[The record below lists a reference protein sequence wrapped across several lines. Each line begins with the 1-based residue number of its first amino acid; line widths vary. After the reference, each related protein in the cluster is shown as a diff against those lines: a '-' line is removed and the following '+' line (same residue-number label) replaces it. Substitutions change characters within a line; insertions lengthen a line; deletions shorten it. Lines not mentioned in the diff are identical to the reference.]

1 MSLVAR
7 ATVSLGSNIEREA
20 NIRAA
25 IAALR
30 QHFGTLRLS
39 RVYENRAIGFDG
51 APFYNLVAAFD
62 TVENPEDVV
71 ATLHTIEQHQGRVR
85 GAAKFGP
92 RTIDLDLLLYGDLV
106 RDDGTLR
113 LPRDEIRDYA
123 CVLGPLAE
131 LLPDGVHPE
140 TGETFAQMWARFP
153 QSRQPLVQVEIELE

>member
-1 MSLVAR
+1 MP
-7 ATVSLGSNIEREA
+7 
-20 NIRAA
+20 RAA

-62 TVENPEDVV
+62 TTEPPAALVNI
-71 ATLHTIEQHQGRVR
+71 LHAIEQVQGRVR
-85 GAAKFGP
+85 GPDKFSA
-92 RTIDLDLLLYGDLV
+92 RSIDLDLLLYDQLV
-106 RDDGTLR
+106 CDEPSLR

-131 LLPDGVHPE
+131 LLPDSVHPE
-140 TGETFAQMWARFP
+140 TGETFAKMWARFP
-153 QSRQPLVQVEIELE
+153 QSRQPLVPVEIEL

>member
-1 MSLVAR
+1 MS
-7 ATVSLGSNIEREA
+7 
-20 NIRAA
+20 RAA

-62 TVENPEDVV
+62 TTESPAALVNI
-71 ATLHTIEQHQGRVR
+71 LHTIEQVQGRVS
-85 GAAKFGP
+85 GPDKFSA
-92 RTIDLDLLLYGDLV
+92 RSIDLDLLLYDQLV
-106 RDDGTLR
+106 CDEPSLR

-131 LLPDGVHPE
+131 LLPGSVHPE
-140 TGETFAQMWARFP
+140 TGETFAKMWSRFP
-153 QSRQPLVQVEIELE
+153 QSRQPLVPVEIEL